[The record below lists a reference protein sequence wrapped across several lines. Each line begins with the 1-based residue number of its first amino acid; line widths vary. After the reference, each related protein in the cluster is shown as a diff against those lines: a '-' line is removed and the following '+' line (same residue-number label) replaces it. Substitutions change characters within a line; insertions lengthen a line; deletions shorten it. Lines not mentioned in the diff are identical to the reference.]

1 MIETLCPNCKS
12 DLLDTLQM
20 VELVTVIR
28 VTPVCGV
35 ESVEDN
41 NVTLY
46 YDYDQTEEEDS
57 AIDPVE
63 RDYECGSCGTEIALE
78 DVPSLYG
85 VTL

>member
-1 MIETLCPNCKS
+1 
-12 DLLDTLQM
+12 M

-35 ESVEDN
+35 ESIVDN
-41 NVTLY
+41 NIFL
-46 YDYDQTEEEDS
+46 DLGYDQTEEEDS

-63 RDYECGSCGTEIALE
+63 RYYECGSCGTEIALE
-78 DVPSLYG
+78 DIPSLYG

>member
-1 MIETLCPNCKS
+1 MIERFCKVCKD

-35 ESVEDN
+35 ESIKDN
-41 NVTLY
+41 NIILY
-46 YDYDQTEEEDS
+46 YDHDQTEEEDS
-57 AIDPVE
+57 SIDPVE
-63 RDYECGSCGTEIALE
+63 RYYECSSCGTEIALE
-78 DVPSLYG
+78 DIPSLYG